1 MMAAVGD
8 ATQATATFLFTDIEG
23 STELLK
29 SHRGEYADI
38 LADHH
43 RLLRSAFAAHGGTEV
58 DNQGDAFFVAF
69 TRAKGAVLA
78 AADGQRALA
87 AHSWPGGASLL
98 VRMGIHTGEAE
109 LTVDRYV
116 GLSVH
121 RAARICAVGH
131 GGQALVS
138 QTTAGLLEDDE
149 DLPGIALRDLGG
161 HRLKDIPRPVRLY
174 QLDIDGLRTSF
185 PPLAVGEPPKPS
197 RRKRVGLGA
206 AALLVVGAAALALVL
221 FNRDAAPP
229 VVLPNSLVRIDPD
242 TLKPTDVV
250 PIGDEPDVVVAAG
263 GFLWVTHYVLRDTD
277 SGDLRNAGDRTLTR
291 VDPSTGEVKVV
302 GGGLAPCGLTA
313 DPSGDVWVANCFEA
327 ASGPSGNVVRV
338 DASTLDFEAT
348 WPVPAGDGFYR
359 GLAYGGGSLWVSEVS
374 GGDNLPSRHT
384 LTEVDPQTGVQRS
397 IRVGARVA
405 WLAWSDG
412 YGDLWMSNFDFGS
425 VSRLHAA
432 TRVVRTVD
440 GVANNP
446 AVIAVDG
453 DTVWVADWSTEHVAR
468 IDAVRSSAAHTVALS
483 ASNFKGVWY
492 IAAGAGAVWA
502 TTPRDGALW
511 RIDPETND
519 VTRITMAHSPTGVA
533 ANADGVWV
541 TVRAG

>member
-1 MMAAVGD
+1 
-8 ATQATATFLFTDIEG
+8 
-23 STELLK
+23 
-29 SHRGEYADI
+29 
-38 LADHH
+38 
-43 RLLRSAFAAHGGTEV
+43 
-58 DNQGDAFFVAF
+58 
-69 TRAKGAVLA
+69 
-78 AADGQRALA
+78 
-87 AHSWPGGASLL
+87 
-98 VRMGIHTGEAE
+98 
-109 LTVDRYV
+109 
-116 GLSVH
+116 
-121 RAARICAVGH
+121 
-131 GGQALVS
+131 
-138 QTTAGLLEDDE
+138 
-149 DLPGIALRDLGG
+149 
-161 HRLKDIPRPVRLY
+161 
-174 QLDIDGLRTSF
+174 
-185 PPLAVGEPPKPS
+185 
-197 RRKRVGLGA
+197 VGLGA

-221 FNRDAAPP
+221 LNRDAAPP

-250 PIGDEPDVVVAAG
+250 PIGDEPDLVVAAG

-302 GGGLAPCGLTA
+302 GGGLAPCGLTS

-359 GLAYGGGSLWVSEVS
+359 GLAYGGGSLWVSDVT
-374 GGDNLPSRHT
+374 GGDNPPSRHT

-397 IRVGARVA
+397 IRVDARVVS
-405 WLAWSDG
+405 LAWSDG

-453 DTVWVADWSTEHVAR
+453 DTVWVADWNTEHVAR
-468 IDAVRSSAAHTVALS
+468 IDAVRSSASHTIVLS

-519 VTRITMAHSPTGVA
+519 VTRITVAHSPTGVA